1 MRSGSVNSF
10 HPYCLISILTSR
22 ARKKK
27 KKKKKKKIE
36 LLFFSALLAYQDKE
50 QEARTAGGEEV

>member
-27 KKKKKKKIE
+27 KKKKKKIE

-50 QEARTAGGEEV
+50 QELRTAGGEEV